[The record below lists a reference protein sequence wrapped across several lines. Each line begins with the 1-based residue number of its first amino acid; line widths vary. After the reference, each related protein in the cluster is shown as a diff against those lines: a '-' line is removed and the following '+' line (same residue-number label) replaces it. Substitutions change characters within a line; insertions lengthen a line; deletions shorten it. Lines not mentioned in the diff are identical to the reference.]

1 MIDSRTQLVGVISW
15 PVEHSLSP
23 VMHNAAFEDLGMNW
37 RYVPFPVV
45 PGAAADAA
53 RGLIPLGFRGA
64 NVTVP
69 HKQDVSGG
77 VDRLSTEAKAI
88 GAINTLCVEG
98 ERGSGRTVLGH
109 NTDLAGFLDGLERAG
124 FDPSGE
130 RAVIVGAGGVARAAV
145 YGLLN
150 AGATDVTVF
159 ARTREKAERLTSD
172 LDDRSGRLAAEPLTD
187 EAIVEAV
194 SGSALVVNTTPVGMW
209 PETEQSVW
217 PDDAPFPKDA
227 IAYDLVYIP
236 RRTKFLR
243 QAAATGARCIEGL
256 RMFVVQGARSF
267 ELWTGREPSIDV
279 MTRACEAALGGGG
292 T

>member
-1 MIDSRTQLVGVISW
+1 MIDSRTQMVGVISW

-23 VMHNAAFEDLGMNW
+23 VMHNAAFEALEMNW

-69 HKQDVSGG
+69 HKRDVADGA
-77 VDRLSTEAKAI
+77 DRLSAEAAAI

-98 ERGSGRTVLGH
+98 SRGSDRTVVGY
-109 NTDLAGFLDGLERAG
+109 NTDLAGFLDGLKRAG
-124 FDPSGE
+124 FDPTGE

-145 YGLLN
+145 YGLLH
-150 AGATDVTVF
+150 AGASGVTVF
-159 ARTREKAERLTSD
+159 ARTRGKAERLAFD
-172 LDDRSGRLAAEPLTD
+172 LDDGSGRLVAERLTG
-187 EAIVEAV
+187 EAIVEVAAH
-194 SGSALVVNTTPVGMW
+194 SALMVNTTPVGMW
-209 PETEQSVW
+209 PETEQSIW
-217 PDDAPFPKDA
+217 PDEAAFPEHA

-243 QAAATGARCIEGL
+243 QAEAAGAPCIEGL
-256 RMFVVQGARSF
+256 RMFVVQGAKSF
-267 ELWTGREPSIDV
+267 ELWTGCEPSIDV
-279 MTRACEAALGGGG
+279 MTRACEKALGGDGA
-292 T
+292 

>member
-1 MIDSRTQLVGVISW
+1 MIDSRTQMVGVISW

-23 VMHNAAFEDLGMNW
+23 VMHNAAFEALGMNW

-69 HKQDVSGG
+69 HKRDVADG
-77 VDRLSTEAKAI
+77 VDRLSAEAEAI

-98 ERGSGRTVLGH
+98 ARGSERTVIGH

-124 FDPSGE
+124 FEPAGK
-130 RAVIVGAGGVARAAV
+130 RMVIVGAGGVARAAV
-145 YGLLN
+145 HGLLH
-150 AGATDVTVF
+150 AGACGVTVL

-172 LDDRSGRLAAEPLTD
+172 LDDGSGRLVAERLDD
-187 EAIVEAV
+187 EAIVEAA
-194 SGSALVVNTTPVGMW
+194 GRSALIVNTTPVGMW
-209 PETEQSVW
+209 PETEQSIW
-217 PDDAPFPKDA
+217 PDERPFPNHA

-243 QAAATGARCIEGL
+243 QAAAAGARCIEGL
-256 RMFVVQGARSF
+256 RMFVVQGAKSF

-279 MTRACEAALGGGG
+279 MTRACEAALGGDG